1 MVSASCR
8 NGNNPEQNTRRQ
20 PGVFYV
26 YLPDA
31 SPTGG
36 GNGKHSGRTHAQRMA
51 DGVAHLGAV
60 QGVEVE
66 IFTPSRLKI
75 FTMSMAI
82 FAPTS

>member
-1 MVSASCR
+1 MGINQSK
-8 NGNNPEQNTRRQ
+8 T
-20 PGVFYV
+20 PGVSRVFFMFICRT
-26 YLPDA
+26 P
-31 SPTGG
+31 PTGC

-51 DGVAHLGAV
+51 DGVAHFGAV